1 MICFF
6 WEDGFWAGIDW
17 PYEVLRGDFKVGDYW
32 VVWEEEKVF
41 FHDDSKMKGDA
52 FFSGTIESLSFG
64 GIWGKVV
71 FSKLGIYFLIF
82 A

>member
-6 WEDGFWAGIDW
+6 GMMDSGRALIVF
-17 PYEVLRGDFKVGDYW
+17 YEVLRGDFKVGDYW
-32 VVWEEEKVF
+32 VVWEEENVF
-41 FHDDSKMKGDA
+41 FQDDSKMKGDA

-71 FSKLGIYFLIF
+71 FSKLGIHFLIF